1 MKTGLSVLVWR
12 LGWCMNVEVE
22 TGVNMEGEMDVYV
35 ERNEVCRWKDR
46 RCSVVSCGEFCIHVA
61 CADTDVSVCA
71 QVD

>member
-1 MKTGLSVLVWR
+1 MH
-12 LGWCMNVEVE
+12 VEVE

-35 ERNEVCRWKDR
+35 ERQEVCRWTDR
-46 RCSVVSCGEFCIHVA
+46 MCICVSCGEICIHVA